1 MKTSPLVRSK
11 ILGLLGNTFTADGM
25 DSRHRWEKLRQHV
38 QSLLSQK
45 RRTFFA
51 IFIAFLES
59 KQNSS
64 HFEKK
69 KISFI
74 AYIFRKILTSTNVA
88 NSMPVSSC
96 FRTPLAIKRGHVS
109 QTLLEPALQQFYLNF
124 RLI

>member
-45 RRTFFA
+45 QRTFFA

-59 KQNSS
+59 EQNSS

-69 KISFI
+69 RS
-74 AYIFRKILTSTNVA
+74 AS
-88 NSMPVSSC
+88 
-96 FRTPLAIKRGHVS
+96 
-109 QTLLEPALQQFYLNF
+109 
-124 RLI
+124 